1 MIKILSSRII
11 HRIARSAACLLALN
25 LPHATAAAEKPN
37 ILFILADDLG
47 WKDLGCTGSTF
58 YETPALDALAKEG
71 VRFSQAYAPHPV
83 CGPSRC
89 SLLSGRYP
97 LRTNNTGVKGNLKLK
112 ETTFAEVFKKAGYR
126 TLCIG
131 KWHCGAAPTKQGFDL
146 AIANHSQGQPG
157 SYHFPYKDTGMD
169 WPGKKRKVIKARDV
183 PDLEDGQPGEYLT
196 DRLTRE
202 TIRFIDQDSS
212 APFCIFL
219 SHYAVHSPLESK
231 AEYLEY
237 FKKKSQALPDLPRED
252 AYHTEDKTLFKQRQD
267 NPVFAG
273 MIKSLDDSVA
283 SLVNHLKE
291 KGLYQ
296 NTIIIFSSDNG
307 GIAAF
312 HSGMN
317 NVEFPTS
324 NLPLR
329 AGKGWC
335 YDGGTR
341 VPMIISYPGKT
352 PAGQLIDTPVI
363 GTDIF
368 PTMLELSGQALQ
380 PEAHKDGVSLA
391 GLIQGTPLKPRPL
404 FWFSPQAHGSGH
416 KPSAAML
423 EGDYKLIFFLK
434 SDRVKLYNLKS
445 DPGERSDLS
454 GQQPERAER
463 MKAQIQQ
470 WRKQMTGK

>member
-1 MIKILSSRII
+1 MSPRTRYQIFPALLSLTLI
-11 HRIARSAACLLALN
+11 CLLTF
-25 LPHATAAAEKPN
+25 LPSSAAAAEKPN

-47 WKDLGCTGSTF
+47 WKDLGCTGSSF
-58 YETPALDALAKEG
+58 YETPALDALASEG

-89 SLLSGRYP
+89 AILSGRYP
-97 LRTNNTGVKGNLKLK
+97 LRTKNTGVKGHLKLS
-112 ETTFAEVFKKAGYR
+112 ETTFAEVFKEAGYR

-131 KWHCGAAPTKQGFDL
+131 KWHCGAAPTKQGFDR
-146 AIANHSQGQPG
+146 AIAHHSQGQPG

-183 PDLEDGQPGEYLT
+183 PDLDDGEAGEYLT

-202 TIRFIDQDSS
+202 TIRFIDEDTS

-219 SHYAVHSPLESK
+219 SHYAVHAPLESK
-231 AEYLEY
+231 AEYLDY
-237 FKKKSQALPDLPRED
+237 FKKKSQSLPTQSREE
-252 AYHTEDKTLFKQRQD
+252 AYHTQDKTLFKQRQD

-283 SLVNHLKE
+283 SLVSHLKA

-296 NTIIIFSSDNG
+296 QTIIIFSSDNG

-317 NVEFPTS
+317 KIEFPTS

-335 YDGGTR
+335 YEGGTR
-341 VPMIISYPGKT
+341 VPMIISYPASLPSGKV
-352 PAGQLIDTPVI
+352 IDTPVI

-368 PTMLELSGQALQ
+368 PSMLELSGQPLRPQ
-380 PEAHKDGVSLA
+380 AHKDGVSLA
-391 GLIQGTPLKPRPL
+391 GLIRGTPLKPRPL
-404 FWFSPQAHGSGH
+404 FWFFPQAHGSGH

-423 EGDYKLIFFLK
+423 DGDFKLIHFLK
-434 SDRVKLYNLKS
+434 SDQVKLYNLKS
-445 DPGERSDLS
+445 DPGELTDLS
-454 GQQPERAER
+454 QAQPERSQR
-463 MKAQIQQ
+463 MKNQIKQ
-470 WRKQMTGK
+470 WRGEMNSR